1 MKKTLTMVLAFAL
14 IFALGIGATLAWL
27 TATSGEVKNTFTT
40 SDISITLA
48 ETKGGVKKEF
58 KMVPGHTI
66 TKDPKV
72 TVVKDSEPCYL
83 FVKVEE
89 STNFD
94 DFMTYEMAAGWE
106 QLTKPVTEN
115 GVVTGSEDVPGVFYR
130 EVDASTDKQEFYVLK
145 DNQVQVNENVTKADM
160 NALTDTTKYP
170 TLTFTAYASQ
180 LYQNNTDKFTPFAA
194 WEKVQPTTTPGTN
207 P

>member
-27 TATSGEVKNTFTT
+27 TATSGSVTNTFTT
-40 SDISITLA
+40 SDINITLT
-48 ETKGGVKKEF
+48 ESDNLNL

-66 TKDPKV
+66 TNDPKV
-72 TVVKDSEPCYL
+72 TVVAGSEPCYL
-83 FVKVEE
+83 FVKVEK

-94 DFMTYEMAAGWE
+94 SFMTYEMADGW
-106 QLTKPVTEN
+106 LPLN
-115 GVVTGSEDVPGVFYR
+115 DANNDGIYYR
-130 EVDASTDKQEFYVLK
+130 EVAALTSNQEFPVLK
-145 DNQVQVNENVTKADM
+145 NNQVQVKSSVTKDM
-160 NALTDTTKYP
+160 MNKIGEGEGKVAAP

-180 LYQNNTDKFTPFAA
+180 MYKNSNATDNKFTPAEA
-194 WEKVQPTTTPGTN
+194 WANVQPAPTN

>member
-27 TATSGEVKNTFTT
+27 TATSDTVTNTFTT
-40 SDISITLA
+40 SDINITLT
-48 ETKGGVKKEF
+48 ESDDLDL

-83 FVKVEE
+83 FVKVEK

-94 DFMTYEMAAGWE
+94 SFMTYEMAAGWE
-106 QLTKPVTEN
+106 PLTDKAGNT
-115 GVVTGSEDVPGVFYR
+115 VVGVFYR
-130 EVDASTDKQEFYVLK
+130 EVGASTDKQEFGVLK
-145 DNQVQVNENVTKADM
+145 DNKVTVRDTVTKADM
-160 NALTDTTKYP
+160 NALTDTTRP

-180 LYQNNTDKFTPFAA
+180 LNKNNTETFTPAEA
-194 WEKVQPTTTPGTN
+194 WANVPATTSTN

>member
-27 TATSGEVKNTFTT
+27 TDNTEPVVNTFSP

-48 ETKGGVKKEF
+48 ESDNLNL

-66 TKDPKV
+66 EKDPVV
-72 TVVKDSEPCYL
+72 TVKAKSEPCYL
-83 FVKVEE
+83 FVKVEKGN
-89 STNFD
+89 NFD
-94 DFMTYEMAAGWE
+94 SFMTYEMATGWK
-106 QLTKPVTEN
+106 QLTDKDGKNVT
-115 GVVTGSEDVPGVFYR
+115 GVFYR
-130 EVDASTDKQEFYVLK
+130 EVAASTDNQEFSVLK
-145 DNQVQVNENVTKADM
+145 DDQVTVKDTVTKTMM
-160 NALTDTTKYP
+160 NSLTDNTRP

-180 LYQNNTDKFTPFAA
+180 LYKNNTATFTAA
-194 WEKVQPTTTPGTN
+194 EAWTNAQPAPSN